1 MKLLTASV
9 TLSFA
14 VGLLPSAYAYPC
26 GSAES
31 DNQGGYPAWGN
42 RTCYSDPEDVPETGV
57 IRKYDWT
64 VQRTTLAPDGFEQ
77 SLLTVNGQFPGPLL
91 EANWG
96 DIVEV
101 TVHNN
106 ITGPAEGTAMHWHG
120 IHQQGTPWMDG
131 VSGITQCPIAPGES
145 FTYRWKA
152 TTFGSSWWHAHHALQ
167 YGGGLW
173 GPIVIRGPSHV
184 EYDFDLGPIML
195 SDYYHQSY
203 EKVAMNAISNSTDF
217 KVWVPHSDNHLINGK
232 NNYNCS
238 MSTTNNKCI
247 SDAQR
252 AQFKFQSG
260 KVHKLRV
267 INTGVQAL
275 QLFSIDGHKLQV
287 TSMDW
292 TPVEP
297 YEVDY
302 LALGVGQRAEVLVT
316 ATGDPKAAY
325 YMRTKGGT
333 QCATTFVNETLA
345 TVYYD
350 QTSADAVPVSNPYTI
365 PDFTCGNPIYK
376 KPLVDPDITLYYD
389 VTFGANETGNR
400 EWLMNNV
407 TFKADWS
414 RPLLLEAADGNIAYL
429 AEPQHIMTTIPEN
442 VRNVRVVLNNRFS
455 VHPFHLH
462 GGNFQIVSEADGPW
476 DGTIA
481 YKDNPARAD
490 TELLRRSGHLVV
502 QFEAT
507 NPGVWSFH
515 CHTAWHASV
524 GLYINFLVQPKA
536 IQGSKVP
543 QEIHDMCSIW
553 ESYKKS
559 HGEGALP
566 FDSGL

>member
-1 MKLLTASV
+1 MNAASRP
-9 TLSFA
+9 TIDFFSSL
-14 VGLLPSAYAYPC
+14 GLIAIDNSLPSNIPQNETINGVDDPQTVHGAAEHATLIQKIYRKL
-26 GSAES
+26 GSY
-31 DNQGGYPAWGN
+31 GGTTGRYNGQHWR
-42 RTCYSDPEDVPETGV
+42 RTA
-57 IRKYDWT
+57 
-64 VQRTTLAPDGFEQ
+64 L

-106 ITGPAEGTAMHWHG
+106 ITDPAEGTAMHWHG

-131 VSGITQCPIAPGES
+131 VSGITQCPIAPGNS

-152 TTFGSSWWHAHHALQ
+152 TTFGTSWWHGHHGLQ

-173 GPIVIRGPSHV
+173 GPIVIHGPSHV
-184 EYDFDLGPIML
+184 EYDFDLGPVML
-195 SDYYHQSY
+195 SDYYHRSY
-203 EKVAMNAISNSTDF
+203 EQVARNAISNSTDF

-238 MSTTNNKCI
+238 MSTADNKCF
-247 SDAQR
+247 SDAER

-260 KVHKLRV
+260 KVHKLRL

-275 QLFSIDGHKLQV
+275 QLFSIDNHKLRV

-302 LALGVGQRAEVLVT
+302 VALGVGQRAEVLVA
-316 ATGDPKAAY
+316 ATRDPKAAY
-325 YMRTKGGT
+325 YMRTRGGT
-333 QCATTFVNETLA
+333 QCATTFVNETLG

-350 QTSADAVPVSNPYTI
+350 EASPDAIPVSNPYTI
-365 PDFTCGNPIYK
+365 PDFTCGDLVLPRIKPIFK
-376 KPLVDPDITLYYD
+376 RPLAEPDITLYYD
-389 VTFGANETGNR
+389 VTFGTNATGNR
-400 EWLMNNV
+400 EWYMNNV
-407 TFKADWS
+407 TFKADW
-414 RPLLLEAADGNIAYL
+414 I
-429 AEPQHIMTTIPEN
+429 
-442 VRNVRVVLNNRFS
+442 
-455 VHPFHLH
+455 
-462 GGNFQIVSEADGPW
+462 SEADGPW
-476 DGTIA
+476 NGTIA
-481 YKDNPARAD
+481 NKDNPARAD

-524 GLYINFLVQPKA
+524 GLYVNFLVQPKA
-536 IQGSKVP
+536 IQKSKIP
-543 QEIHDMCSIW
+543 QEMHDMCSDW
-553 ESYKKS
+553 ESYKTS
-559 HGEGALP
+559 NRDGAYP